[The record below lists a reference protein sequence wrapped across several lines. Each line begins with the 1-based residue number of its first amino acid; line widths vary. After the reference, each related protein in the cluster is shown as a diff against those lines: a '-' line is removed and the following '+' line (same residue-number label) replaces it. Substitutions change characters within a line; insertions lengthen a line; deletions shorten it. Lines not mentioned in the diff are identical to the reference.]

1 MKIFDMVVIGAGPAG
16 IAAGVEAKIKN
27 KEVIVLEKTDAICQT
42 LVKFYKEGKR
52 VDKAYKGCDST
63 NHGHINFED
72 GTRESTIET
81 FQNAIK
87 EHNLEVKLSSEVES
101 VKKDGE
107 NFIVSTANENYICK
121 NAVIAIGRMGK
132 PNKPSYTLPITLT
145 KIINFNANSASQGE
159 KILVVGGGNS
169 AAEYAIDLAKN
180 NDVTL
185 CYRRET
191 FSRLNDINL
200 EDIQKAFE
208 QGSVKAKLG
217 IDITGIKDENGKA
230 KVNFTNDTNE
240 IYDRIIYAIG
250 GSTPLD
256 FLQKCSI
263 EVDEKG
269 VPSFDENKESN
280 VKGLFVAGDI
290 ASKNGASIVVGLNDS
305 FKICDH
311 LYKC

>member
-16 IAAGVEAKIKN
+16 IAAGIEAKIKN
-27 KEVIVLEKTDAICQT
+27 KEVIVLEKADAICQT

-145 KIINFNANSASQGE
+145 KIINFNANSANQGE

-185 CYRRET
+185 CYRREA

-200 EDIQKAFE
+200 SDIQKAFE

-217 IDITGIKDENGKA
+217 IDITSIEDEYGKA
-230 KVNFTNDTNE
+230 KVNFTNDANE